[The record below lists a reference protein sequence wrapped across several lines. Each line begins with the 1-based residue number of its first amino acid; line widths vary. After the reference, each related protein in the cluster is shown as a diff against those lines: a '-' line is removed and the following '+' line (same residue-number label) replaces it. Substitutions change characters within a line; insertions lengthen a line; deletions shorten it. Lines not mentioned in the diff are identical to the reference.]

1 MLYLCPFT
9 VYLFSAMH
17 FTMYFSV
24 SRPDDTL
31 VSEVTVLAWLVL
43 CVRAQWKLCVEVC
56 SNDDDRCG

>member
-31 VSEVTVLAWLVL
+31 VSEVTVLAWLVGGVVCQGSVQTL
-43 CVRAQWKLCVEVC
+43 CGSLQ
-56 SNDDDRCG
+56 